1 VVSHSDYPLVKSI
14 PLYACIPPY
23 SELDSRVQFVGALLR
38 YSTTEVEFQL
48 NRIKKQCPDEA
59 GNSVIRRYTLS
70 ARLAPLHSFRQ
81 VTTNLT
87 LRGRTSYLNSASTTP
102 LHSFGRGTADA
113 RQGTYVSRLAACR
126 PAATLFWPRHAT
138 DALCYSLSAR
148 LTGRATLLTRY
159 VIACR
164 RPRHATDALCYSLS
178 ARRYT
183 LSAFIWQARLAAC
196 RRASV
201 DSAAVGLQLAVTFFP
216 VGVSGEEYRIFMQ
229 HCLQWFDSLF

>member
-1 VVSHSDYPLVKSI
+1 MS
-14 PLYACIPPY
+14 
-23 SELDSRVQFVGALLR
+23 QLR
-38 YSTTEVEFQL
+38 YDVVPKRISSRSKAKFPVKVLSAVVKLYTVVGYYIRVNCGPVIKMKEEKAKSERQGSKAQAPNKGKKPAYIAVEKPTILPEVLCGFKRL
-48 NRIKKQCPDEA
+48 
-59 GNSVIRRYTLS
+59 VRRYTLS

-196 RRASV
+196 RRASALQ
-201 DSAAVGLQLAVTFFP
+201 DSF
-216 VGVSGEEYRIFMQ
+216 
-229 HCLQWFDSLF
+229 